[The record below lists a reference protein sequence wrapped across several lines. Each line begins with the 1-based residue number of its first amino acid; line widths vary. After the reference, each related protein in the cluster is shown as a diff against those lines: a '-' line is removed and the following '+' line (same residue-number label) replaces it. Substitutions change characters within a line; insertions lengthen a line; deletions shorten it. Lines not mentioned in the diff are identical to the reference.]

1 MRNTTTVYLKEN
13 VTYTEKQT
21 KSHTP
26 THTLTHP
33 RTNTYTH
40 LQTLEQRK
48 QNSLNNFKYLLTI
61 SNSLEI
67 S

>member
-1 MRNTTTVYLKEN
+1 MRNTTVFLEEN
-13 VTYTEKQT
+13 VTYTEKQIP
-21 KSHTP
+21 H

-48 QNSLNNFKYLLTI
+48 QNSLNNFKYLLTKYLI
-61 SNSLEI
+61 H
-67 S
+67 